1 MIKDYYKP
9 FVADDWKPIVKN
21 YIDYITK
28 NLEKDVEK
36 KNLNSKLIEK
46 LKNKDIRRFEK
57 TAETLEDDCT
67 RCGLY
72 SIEVKDG
79 ENTLRAEDIQIL
91 YPDEDGYFK
100 HRNRKLY
107 TPWVIFDGYEI
118 DATSESDSDEE
129 KEESVGKVLDLSNK
143 LIIPGYYLA
152 ILSTLV
158 GVLTEKRSNKG
169 ADKTEVRFKRINK
182 LSGKIGVWIYK
193 YYTISKGKDLFKKV
207 PIFFIP
213 DELNY
218 IEYYSNPRKV
228 VYPNE
233 LVNKNL
239 RLPHESH
246 LGIVDLLETPES
258 EKIGLTLSLV
268 DSENLRYNI
277 DKFQFFNDSSKNTAE
292 DLLSFASYQIP
303 FILHSDGARILMGSK
318 NLKQAITLDKAEEPF
333 LKTGKEKGKVGINA
347 FVGYGLFEGFNFE
360 DGIVVSESFAKKMQT
375 TVLEEDKFNVEVEA
389 VKFPKMVGDSWIYD
403 QTKIIWKIKEN
414 QSVSY
419 GDVLFEV
426 KSPKYKNNKKYTY
439 QGKYQ
444 AIVKSI
450 PHTPE
455 RPFENYSLSGEPQTE
470 VEIRVEY
477 QVFKPLE
484 IGDKIMGRHGNKGT
498 ITLILSDEE
507 MPKATVKDK
516 KIPLDV
522 MLSPLGVVSRMN
534 LGQLY
539 ETHSTMAQ
547 KFSDFEDFKNGV
559 SPFENGYNKKD
570 KVLESL
576 KKIGADDY
584 GRFRVSYKDKNWYLT
599 VGFQYLVRLD
609 HCVRDKIHFV
619 HKASEGHINKQ
630 PLKGRSN
637 NGGQKIGEME
647 FWSLFSYNNKNLIN
661 LFANKNI
668 DESELGDSTNETPL
682 EFFYS
687 MMETFGYSI
696 NHDNPMKSIFENK
709 SPDKIELNKEI
720 EEFLSQ
726 KLGKNKNLLRI
737 PSFLASVLY
746 LNGYFNNKEI
756 KDYFEQIKASFEAI
770 RGEWRK
776 AYEPMKA
783 REDYSIK
790 TWKQEQP
797 VFYNNFKSYV
807 EKYFKN
813 YVGEINNDEKSIKAV
828 YQEIEKFVSL
838 LNANENSRSKKNNET
853 LKKVLSIIKESL
865 FQKEGYIRSHMVA
878 RRIHNS
884 GRAVITPQPKDNIK
898 YYLDQ
903 DIPLD
908 INTVI
913 LPIEFGLEILK
924 NHEHIKCNVMEIY
937 RALKGDYKKRI
948 EVAKCLNEIFS
959 DGALKNNY
967 VILNRQPSLHRHSM
981 QSFKPLFWQNY
992 TIGLPIIVCEGFG
1005 ADFDGDTMAVYYPYE
1020 QSEEIMQE
1028 LYKMLPSNNPFK
1040 LGDGSLNYSIDQDM
1054 VFGYYTITGNDKNT
1068 MKKEYSEKFK
1078 KLIQAKQNEDIPE
1091 LINQEIINGYLLNSM
1106 ENNLTLSVYEIE
1118 KNEEENSMKYIKQSK
1133 CRGKDEQFKQ
1143 LFLEIEEVSNSNFL
1157 EGIPIDDYFE
1167 ADKNKESISKRSR
1180 RTLMDKKLLVAQAGY
1195 FTRKLVEFLGNLYV
1209 GEFDEYNEIT
1219 LTKKIIKSSGEDSKY
1234 KFDLTEYMGRY
1245 FIRDGKEVKIDEN
1258 TIEEIIQ
1265 VLESRGEL
1273 RICSPKIIE
1282 KDNKRFYVSKK
1293 YLGHDI
1299 STLKEFETNEYIGL
1313 SAGHVLG
1320 ERGTQLSMQ
1329 TFHTGGKGMD
1339 MNVISSKIF
1348 KLAFDEK
1355 TFEDFIYGIEN
1366 NPTLKQD
1373 KVLENIKLNPIYFEL
1388 LYSLA
1393 QFLKEKGIKSAKS
1406 YFMDFNTR
1414 GPLTVMSF
1422 ENGMKV
1428 LKNIEFSKEYIE
1440 THPRTSYTF
1449 YNEVK

>member
-1 MIKDYYKP
+1 MIKEYYKP
-9 FVADDWKPIVKN
+9 FVADDWKPVVEK

-36 KNLNSKLIEK
+36 KNLNENLIEK
-46 LKNKDIRRFEK
+46 LNDIDIMKFEK
-57 TAETLEDDCT
+57 TAETLEDDCS
-67 RCGLY
+67 RYGLY
-72 SIEVKDG
+72 SIEISDK
-79 ENTLRAEDIQIL
+79 EKTLRAEDIQIL

-100 HRNRKLY
+100 YGNRKLY

-118 DATSESDSDEE
+118 DTSSDSDSDEE

-169 ADKTEVRFKRINK
+169 TDKTEVRLKRINK

-233 LVNKNL
+233 LVNENL

-268 DSENLRYNI
+268 DSENLRYNA

-318 NLKQAITLDKAEEPF
+318 NLKQAITLDNAEEPF
-333 LKTGKEKGKVGINA
+333 LKTGKEKDKIGINA

-360 DGIVVSESFAKKMQT
+360 DGIVVSESFAKKMQA
-375 TVLEEDKFNVEVEA
+375 TVLEEDKFNVEVDPIKIPEVA
-389 VKFPKMVGDSWIYD
+389 GNSWIYD
-403 QTKIIWKIKEN
+403 KTKIIWKIREN
-414 QSVSY
+414 QNVNY

-439 QGKYQ
+439 HGKYQ
-444 AIVKSI
+444 AIVRSI

-455 RPFENYSLSGEPQTE
+455 RPFGNYDFSGKLKTE
-470 VEIRVEY
+470 VEICIEY

-498 ITLILSDEE
+498 IALILSDDE
-507 MPKATVKDK
+507 MPKVTVKDQ
-516 KIPLDV
+516 KISLDV

-559 SPFENGYNKKD
+559 SPFENGYNKMD
-570 KVLESL
+570 KILESL

-584 GRFRVSYKDKNWYLT
+584 GRFKVSYKDKNWYLT
-599 VGFQYLVRLD
+599 VGFQYMVRLD

-619 HKASEGHINKQ
+619 HKATEGKINKQ

-661 LFANKNI
+661 LFAKKNI
-668 DESELGDSTNETPL
+668 DESELGDSTKETLL

-696 NHDNPMKSIFENK
+696 NHNNSMKSIFENK
-709 SPDKIELNKEI
+709 LPDKIEPNKEI

-726 KLGKNKNLLRI
+726 KFRKDKNLLSI
-737 PSFLASVLY
+737 PYFLESVFY

-756 KDYFEQIKASFEAI
+756 EDYFEQIKVSFKAI
-770 RGEWRK
+770 RGEWK
-776 AYEPMKA
+776 VAYESMKA
-783 REDYSIK
+783 RKDYSVK
-790 TWKQEQP
+790 TWKKEQSA
-797 VFYNNFKSYV
+797 FYDNFKNYV
-807 EKYFKN
+807 EKYFEN
-813 YVGEINNDEKSIKAV
+813 YKDDINDDEKSIKSI
-828 YQEIEKFVSL
+828 YTNIEKFVSL
-838 LNANENSRSKKNNET
+838 LNANENSRSKKNRET
-853 LKKVLSIIKESL
+853 LKKALSIIKESL

-878 RRIHNS
+878 IRIHNS
-884 GRAVITPQPKDNIK
+884 GRAVITPQPKDNIN

-903 DIPLD
+903 DIPLN
-908 INTVI
+908 INTAI

-924 NHEHIKCNVMEIY
+924 NHKSIKCNVMEIY

-959 DGALKNNY
+959 DGDLKNKY

-992 TIGLPIIVCEGFG
+992 TIGLPINVCEGFG

-1020 QSEEIMQE
+1020 QSEEIREE
-1028 LYKMLPSNNPFK
+1028 LIKMLPSNNPFK

-1054 VFGYYTITGNDKNT
+1054 VFGYYTITAKDKNA
-1068 MKKEYSEKFK
+1068 MKEEYSEKFK

-1118 KNEEENSMKYIKQSK
+1118 KNDEENSMKYIKQSK
-1133 CRGKDEQFKQ
+1133 CRGKKEQFDQ
-1143 LFLEIEEVSNSNFL
+1143 LFLEIKDVSNSNFL
-1157 EGIPIDDYFE
+1157 KGIPVEDYFK
-1167 ADKNKESISKRSR
+1167 ADKNKVSISMRAR
-1180 RTLMDKKLLVAQAGY
+1180 RTLMDKKLHVAQAGY
-1195 FTRKLVEFLGNLYV
+1195 FTRRLVEFLGNLYTR
-1209 GEFDEYNEIT
+1209 ESDEYNEIM

-1234 KFDLTEYMGRY
+1234 KFDLSEYMGRY
-1245 FIRDGKEVKIDEN
+1245 FIKDGKEIKIDEN
-1258 TIEEIIQ
+1258 TMEEIANIF
-1265 VLESRGEL
+1265 ESQGKL
-1273 RICSPKIIE
+1273 KICSPKIVE
-1282 KDNKRFYVSKK
+1282 EDKRFYVSKK

-1299 STLKEFETNEYIGL
+1299 STLKEFEANEYIGL

-1329 TFHTGGKGMD
+1329 TFHTGVKGMD

-1348 KLAFDEK
+1348 KLAFSEK
-1355 TFEDFIYGIEN
+1355 TFEDFIYSIEN
-1366 NPTLKQD
+1366 DPTLKQYE
-1373 KVLENIKLNPIYFEL
+1373 VLENIKLNPIYFEL

-1406 YFMDFNTR
+1406 YFLDFKTR

-1422 ENGMKV
+1422 ENGMRV

-1449 YNEVK
+1449 YKEVK